1 MSCGVCMLS
10 TESLAFSPSLK
21 LVPARRE
28 RGHAVSS
35 FTDRESAVM
44 GVMAPKRC
52 LLLPAN
58 ASAMHACTHP
68 ECGSQQADLET
79 QDALLIM

>member
-1 MSCGVCMLS
+1 MLS
-10 TESLAFSPSLK
+10 TEAAPASLAFSSSLE

-28 RGHAVSS
+28 HGHAVSS

-52 LLLPAN
+52 LLF
-58 ASAMHACTHP
+58 AS
-68 ECGSQQADLET
+68 ECLS
-79 QDALLIM
+79 DARLHTP